1 MMLVPAGQPSAKPR
15 GGRLRRVWALI
26 RKETLQVARDPSSF
40 VVAFILPALLLMLF
54 GFGVS
59 FDVAHM
65 RVGIV
70 AEKPTPETSLFVA
83 SLSNTRFFDV
93 QRSADR
99 RVFLDELAGGRLD
112 GIVVLAGDFS
122 ERLARGDTAGI
133 QVITDGSD
141 PNTAGIVTGYVEGAW
156 ASWLAQRAIS
166 AGETLPAL
174 INVEPRFWFN
184 PELESRRFLVPGS
197 IALIQMMI
205 GSLLTA
211 LVVAREWERG
221 TIEALLATPVGIL
234 ELIVGKLVPN
244 FLLGMCAMGV
254 CVLAALY
261 VFDIPLRGSLA
272 VLLGFTA
279 VFLLVA
285 LSIGLLVS
293 TVARTQFLASQ
304 IAMLVAF
311 LPGVYFSGF
320 IFEIASMPAPLRA
333 FALVVPARY
342 YVSGL
347 QSIFMAGNI
356 WSVIVPCTAVL
367 LLMSTVLLT
376 LTALNTRQRLD

>member
-1 MMLVPAGQPSAKPR
+1 MKDDGKSATKSAPR
-15 GGRLRRVWALI
+15 GGRLRRIWALV
-26 RKETLQVARDPSSF
+26 RKETLQVVRDPSSL
-40 VVAFILPALLLMLF
+40 VVAFILPAILLTLF

-59 FDVAHM
+59 FDATRM

-70 AEKPTPETSLFVA
+70 AEEPTPETDMFVA
-83 SLSNTRFFDV
+83 SLSNTRFFQV

-99 RVFLDELAGGRLD
+99 RAFLDDLAGGRLD

-122 ERLARGDTAGI
+122 ERLARADTAGV
-133 QVITDGSD
+133 QVISDGSD
-141 PNTAGIVTGYVEGAW
+141 PNTAALVTGYVQGAW
-156 ASWLAQRAIS
+156 QSWLTQRALS
-166 AGETLPAL
+166 AGERVSAL

-184 PELESRRFLVPGS
+184 AELESRRFLVPGS

-221 TIEALLATPVGIL
+221 TIEALLATPVRIG
-234 ELIVGKLVPN
+234 EFIVGKLVPN

-254 CVLAALY
+254 CVLAALF
-261 VFDIPLRGSLA
+261 VFHIPLRGSLA
-272 VLLGFTA
+272 TLIGFTA
-279 VFLLVA
+279 AFLIVA
-285 LSIGLLVS
+285 LSIGLLIS

-320 IFEIASMPAPLRA
+320 LFEIASMPAILRA
-333 FALVVPARY
+333 FAAIVPARY
-342 YVSGL
+342 YVQGL
-347 QSIFMAGNI
+347 QTIFLAGDI
-356 WSVIVPCTAVL
+356 ASVLVPCTAVL
-367 LLMSTVLLT
+367 LLMSTVLLG